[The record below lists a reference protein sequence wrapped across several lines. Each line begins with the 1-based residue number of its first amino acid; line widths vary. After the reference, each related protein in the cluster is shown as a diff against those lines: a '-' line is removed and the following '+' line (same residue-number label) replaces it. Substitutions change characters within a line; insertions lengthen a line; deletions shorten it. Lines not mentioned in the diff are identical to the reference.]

1 MGCQHKKNQVTSHLW
16 DDAIILIEK
25 LHAVGWKTL
34 LLVEYPHKK
43 AKMILPKDELLSKG
57 AQRCVQNIY
66 EIFKMMVEVNLEQAT
81 DSSHEPE
88 EATVILNFEITNPLR
103 EQDSVATIS
112 VDQGTVAVGDQ
123 SPTGQDLTSGMTLD
137 QGAGTE
143 GGPNCC

>member
-66 EIFKMMVEVNLEQAT
+66 EIFKMMVEGK
-81 DSSHEPE
+81 
-88 EATVILNFEITNPLR
+88 
-103 EQDSVATIS
+103 TIFIYYK
-112 VDQGTVAVGDQ
+112 
-123 SPTGQDLTSGMTLD
+123 LYICIFLYIII
-137 QGAGTE
+137 
-143 GGPNCC
+143 